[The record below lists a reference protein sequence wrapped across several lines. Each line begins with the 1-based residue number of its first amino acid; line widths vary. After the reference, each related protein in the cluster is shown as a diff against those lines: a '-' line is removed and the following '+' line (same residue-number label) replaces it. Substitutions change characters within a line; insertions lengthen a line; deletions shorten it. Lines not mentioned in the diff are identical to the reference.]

1 MSTSLAVVGAEL
13 CSQIGMLPA
22 PHNFLLIAGCV
33 LSVATICLA
42 YRVARQKAAVKAAR
56 DAELQFR
63 TLAEAIPQIVWTSS
77 PDGLTTYINKRWYE
91 MTGTA
96 QKGSLGNGWMDA
108 VHPDDR
114 EVCQQKWKQCLGSGE
129 PFEIEYRLH
138 DAKMGYRW
146 YLDRAVPLRDPSG
159 AIIKWFGTCTDIDDQ
174 MHTQELLQEQIK
186 QHTLALFEA
195 NERLQQES
203 IHDPLTRLY
212 NRRYLHDVLERVTR
226 RAVRA
231 GHELSVIML
240 DLDHFKRFNDTYGHD
255 AGDAVLRA
263 TAELLLKSVRAEDI
277 VCRYGGEE
285 FIVILPLADFK
296 IACARAERIRATVHQ
311 LQLLYRGQA
320 LGSITVSAGVAGLP
334 QHGVLPEE
342 LLQAAD
348 AALYRAKAEGRDRV
362 VGAQRGED
370 AMGTGPQSADAIK

>member
-1 MSTSLAVVGAEL
+1 M
-13 CSQIGMLPA
+13 
-22 PHNFLLIAGCV
+22 

-77 PDGLTTYINKRWYE
+77 PDGLTTYINKRWYQ